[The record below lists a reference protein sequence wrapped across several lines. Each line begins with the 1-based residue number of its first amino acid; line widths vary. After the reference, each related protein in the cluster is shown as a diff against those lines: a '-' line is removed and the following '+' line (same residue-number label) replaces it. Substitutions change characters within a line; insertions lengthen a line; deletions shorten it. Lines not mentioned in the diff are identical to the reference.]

1 MFLRRV
7 LDSDISQA
15 GVLFYTDRT
24 APEAHHRQLSRRR
37 EAIGRFSN
45 SKLFWSGTP
54 ESAAEGASARG
65 LRVVD
70 NRRRDCPEMDAPLA
84 GAIRCLA
91 SSRRIAK
98 ASIGSHVIC
107 SSKRD
112 RAARRRICENLAM
125 ARAFKVGDNVR
136 LKSGG
141 PRMTLTSV
149 DDRGY
154 VRTTWSSGAE
164 KEHGHFH
171 LDALIGA
178 FAEPTAATATD
189 RRTNIGGRNEG
200 SLSSLGR

>member
-1 MFLRRV
+1 MLRRC
-7 LDSDISQA
+7 LSDNDISRA

-24 APEAHHRQLSRRR
+24 APAAHHQQLNRRR
-37 EAIGRFSN
+37 EAIARFSN
-45 SKLFWSGTP
+45 SKFLWSGTP
-54 ESAAEGASARG
+54 EGAAEGVSARG

-70 NRRRDCPEMDAPLA
+70 NHRRDCPVRPLA

-91 SSRRIAK
+91 SSSRIAK

-125 ARAFKVGDNVR
+125 AQAFKVGDNVR

-141 PRMTLTSV
+141 PRMTLRSV

-178 FAEPTAATATD
+178 FAEPTATTATD
-189 RRTNIGGRNEG
+189 RRTNIGGRNE
-200 SLSSLGR
+200 SSISSLGR